1 MECMKP
7 KEKQAYNLRTLV
19 RVAENNGNMLVVM
32 SGVFIMNKV
41 MIFIRGLFE
50 DSEKEPC
57 IGRFSLF
64 LGMILTVFT
73 GVWAIDTV
81 GEVTLWEAVVRTS
94 PALIGLV
101 AYIATRLFECK
112 EFIAETAE
120 KLKKK

>member
-1 MECMKP
+1 
-7 KEKQAYNLRTLV
+7 
-19 RVAENNGNMLVVM
+19 
-32 SGVFIMNKV
+32 MNKV

-57 IGRFSLF
+57 MGRFSLF
-64 LGMILTVFT
+64 LGLLLTPIT
-73 GVWAIDTV
+73 AVWSMDTV